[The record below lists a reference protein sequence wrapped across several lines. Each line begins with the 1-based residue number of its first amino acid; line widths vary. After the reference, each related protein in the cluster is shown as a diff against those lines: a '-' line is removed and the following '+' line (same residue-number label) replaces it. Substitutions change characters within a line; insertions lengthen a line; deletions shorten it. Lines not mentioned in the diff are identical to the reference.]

1 MIFNI
6 PDLLFSLILIYFTI
20 NGLFKGFIKE
30 ISDLSGLFISCYIA
44 SEYHEKLN
52 LIIHKYDVISDE
64 SNSQIIAFITIFLIT
79 LIIIRI
85 ISLLIQKF
93 FEFVYL
99 GWLNRILG
107 SLLGFIKGFTIISI
121 IIFCLGMLPEKMTE
135 KLHADSTIYQIGNN
149 IKKYMLKNAVKI
161 QNEIN
166 EKGLREALQNQSLE
180 LQRAL
185 EDNSNLNSEN
195 QVP

>member
-30 ISDLSGLFISCYIA
+30 IADLAGLFISCYIA

-180 LQRAL
+180 LQKAL

>member
-1 MIFNI
+1 
-6 PDLLFSLILIYFTI
+6 
-20 NGLFKGFIKE
+20 
-30 ISDLSGLFISCYIA
+30 
-44 SEYHEKLN
+44 
-52 LIIHKYDVISDE
+52 
-64 SNSQIIAFITIFLIT
+64 FLIT

-180 LQRAL
+180 LQKAL